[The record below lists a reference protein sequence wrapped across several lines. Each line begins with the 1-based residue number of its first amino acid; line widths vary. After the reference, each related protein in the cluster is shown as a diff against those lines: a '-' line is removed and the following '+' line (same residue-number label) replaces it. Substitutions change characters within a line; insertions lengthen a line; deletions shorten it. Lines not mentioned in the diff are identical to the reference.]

1 MSYKHI
7 TSDDRVRIATLLNEA
22 RNQSYIAT
30 RLGLSRSSIS
40 RELSRNAQQYRRTP
54 VPLPAPPAILSID
67 GRRARGSGLAQDK
80 HEARIRYDQAVREVR
95 QSNRFYDS
103 RYAHRQALT
112 RRRRANHERQRLRY
126 GANSQLEVHVR
137 EMLLSRQWSPE
148 QICGDLRL
156 HHGIRLSPQT
166 IYDYIAHCPD
176 KTDKQLLR
184 QQLRRGGRSYR
195 HHGTKA
201 RATARQSALPS
212 IRDRPA
218 IVASR
223 KRLGDIE
230 GDTIVGLD
238 TKDRLI
244 THVDRASGECTIDRL
259 LGYSAR
265 RVTDKT
271 ARRFTHSPIPLHT
284 ATYDRGTEFADYE
297 RLSKQTGVSIYF
309 ANAYHSWE
317 RGSNENLNG
326 LIRQYVPK
334 RTDFKT
340 LSNSQVHL
348 VETKL
353 NTRPRK
359 RYNYRSPIE
368 QRQYLRLREKL
379 RSVAVRDGM

>member
-148 QICGDLRL
+148 QICGDLRSIMAYGCRL
-156 HHGIRLSPQT
+156 RLSMTTLPIVQTKQISSSSVNNYAEVAGPIGTMARKQGLLLDKAPYPQFV
-166 IYDYIAHCPD
+166 ID
-176 KTDKQLLR
+176 QLLLPPESGWVT
-184 QQLRRGGRSYR
+184 LRGIPL
-195 HHGTKA
+195 
-201 RATARQSALPS
+201 SALTRRIGSLPMSIEPAENVPS
-212 IRDRPA
+212 TCSLATLHDSSLTKQPEGLGIALYHCTLPPM
-218 IVASR
+218 IVVRSLPTTNAS
-223 KRLGDIE
+223 
-230 GDTIVGLD
+230 
-238 TKDRLI
+238 
-244 THVDRASGECTIDRL
+244 ASKPE
-259 LGYSAR
+259 
-265 RVTDKT
+265 
-271 ARRFTHSPIPLHT
+271 
-284 ATYDRGTEFADYE
+284 
-297 RLSKQTGVSIYF
+297 
-309 ANAYHSWE
+309 
-317 RGSNENLNG
+317 
-326 LIRQYVPK
+326 
-334 RTDFKT
+334 
-340 LSNSQVHL
+340 
-348 VETKL
+348 
-353 NTRPRK
+353 
-359 RYNYRSPIE
+359 
-368 QRQYLRLREKL
+368 
-379 RSVAVRDGM
+379 